1 MTWKTILK
9 LSPEDRIKFNQ
20 LGEEYAPEEMED
32 ARRANI
38 SADMKALLPR
48 MEELVERVENST
60 DGLIRRNTR
69 QMLSQLGGRLGM
81 RRSPHREPR
90 AFINHVKA
98 FIKANKRYMD

>member
-1 MTWKTILK
+1 MTWKDILK
-9 LSPEDRIKFNQ
+9 IDMKEARR
-20 LGEEYAPEEMED
+20 LGEKYAPEDMED

-60 DGLIRRNTR
+60 DGLIRRNAM

>member
-9 LSPEDRIKFNQ
+9 IDMKEARR
-20 LGEEYAPEEMED
+20 LGEKYAPEDMVY

-60 DGLIRRNTR
+60 DGLIRRNAM
-69 QMLSQLGGRLGM
+69 QMLSQLGEKLGM
-81 RRSPHREPR
+81 QRSPYLEPR
-90 AFINHVKA
+90 PFINYVKA
-98 FIKANKRYMD
+98 FIKANKRYME

>member
-9 LSPEDRIKFNQ
+9 IDMKEARR
-20 LGEEYAPEEMED
+20 LGEKYAPEDMDD

-60 DGLIRRNTR
+60 DGLIRRNAM

-81 RRSPHREPR
+81 RRSPSREPR
-90 AFINHVKA
+90 AFIFHVKA
-98 FIKANKRYMD
+98 FIKNNKRYMD